1 MRAAFITGS
10 RALEIRELALP
21 VPGPG
26 EVRIRADRV
35 GIGGS
40 DLHYF
45 LHGENSGFVV
55 REPSPRA

>member
-35 GIGGS
+35 GICGS

-55 REPSPRA
+55 REPSPRG